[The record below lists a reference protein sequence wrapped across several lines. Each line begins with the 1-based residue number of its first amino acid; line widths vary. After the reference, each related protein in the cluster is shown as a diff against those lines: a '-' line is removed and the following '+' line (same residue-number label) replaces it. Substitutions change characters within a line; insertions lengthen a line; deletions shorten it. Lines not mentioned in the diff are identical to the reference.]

1 MKRLVRSRENRMLAG
16 VCGGL
21 GRYLEVDPTAIRLLA
36 AFLVLITGCFPGI
49 LWYIV
54 AWAIIPEAPAAGE
67 I

>member
-1 MKRLVRSRENRMLAG
+1 MLAG

-21 GRYLEVDPTAIRLLA
+21 GQYLEVDPTAVRLLV

-49 LWYIV
+49 LGYIV